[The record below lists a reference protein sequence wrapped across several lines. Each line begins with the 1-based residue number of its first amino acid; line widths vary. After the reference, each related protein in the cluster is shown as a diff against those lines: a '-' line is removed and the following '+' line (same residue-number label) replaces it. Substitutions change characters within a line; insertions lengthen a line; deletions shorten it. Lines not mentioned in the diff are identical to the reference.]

1 MDIGKQVCSCSVELR
16 CSAEERLVVGQGEG
30 VRETR
35 IEKLDN
41 ALRKSRDEPLFDFR
55 VGETEKEEGLKGLF
69 EVKQYWSEITLNCAM
84 LITLIPYKTFNKIN
98 IAGLCFDNRKF
109 FKMIANKC

>member
-41 ALRKSRDEPLFDFR
+41 ALRKSRDEPYL
-55 VGETEKEEGLKGLF
+55 TSGLERLK
-69 EVKQYWSEITLNCAM
+69 K
-84 LITLIPYKTFNKIN
+84 
-98 IAGLCFDNRKF
+98 RKV
-109 FKMIANKC
+109 